1 MSYAAIAPLSR
12 CTDYRVTRLPG
23 GRIAFAERAGVGEFY
38 LRQWPLVVAAPRVRS
53 YRLAR
58 AAAGLGAL
66 NGVQIPDKLTPLT
79 ADEAAQ
85 ALATAY
91 QRVTGKVADQR
102 VLGLLIGQTALETGN
117 WQSLHNFNFGNAK
130 ATPSDPYY
138 QGFRCWEVVNG
149 AKVWYEAD
157 HPACQFAAHLTAAD
171 GAEHYVRILQR
182 RPHWWAGLESRTVPG
197 FVAGLTTRPV
207 YFTADPDTYAKV
219 LSDRMGIYASEA
231 VRYAGQA
238 TEFAGKHKV
247 AVGGTAIGV
256 FALTFGSWYLYNAV
270 TSKKRAA

>member
-1 MSYAAIAPLSR
+1 MSYAAALPLVRSPR
-12 CTDYRVTRLPG
+12 RPLGTS
-23 GRIAFAERAGVGEFY
+23 AGVGEFY
-38 LRQWPLVVAAPRVRS
+38 LRQWPLMVAPRVRA

-66 NGVQIPDKLTPLT
+66 GGTRLPDKLTPLT
-79 ADEAAQ
+79 ADEAAA

-117 WQSLHNFNFGNAK
+117 WKSLHNFNFGNAK
-130 ATPSDPYY
+130 ATASDPYY
-138 QGFRCWEVVNG
+138 AGFRCWEVVDG
-149 AKVWYEAD
+149 EKVWYEAD

-197 FVAGLTTRPV
+197 FVAGLTTRPA
-207 YFTADPDTYAKV
+207 YFTADAGAYAKT
-219 LSDRMGIYASEA
+219 LNDRMGMFADQA
-231 VRYAGQA
+231 VRYAGEA
-238 TEFAGKHKV
+238 GKFAGEHKV
-247 AVGGTAIGV
+247 AVGGTVVGV
-256 FALTFGSWYLYNAV
+256 FALTFGGWYLYNAV